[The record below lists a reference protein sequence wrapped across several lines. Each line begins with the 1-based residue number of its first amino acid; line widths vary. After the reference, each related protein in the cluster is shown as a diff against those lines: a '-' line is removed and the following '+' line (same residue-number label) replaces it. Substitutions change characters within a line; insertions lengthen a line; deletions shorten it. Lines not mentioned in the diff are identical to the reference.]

1 MAKKISILVGSL
13 RRASFA
19 RKVALNAVQMFPEGY
34 QAEIVEIGHL
44 PLYNFDYDD
53 PAVEDVQ
60 LPESYTDFRETIK
73 ASDGILHWRFTCS
86 LALESAMR
94 LRCRL

>member
-34 QAEIVEIGHL
+34 QAEIVEICRFIISIMTIL
-44 PLYNFDYDD
+44 PWEMCSFLKVIRISVRRLRLQTAF
-53 PAVEDVQ
+53 
-60 LPESYTDFRETIK
+60 
-73 ASDGILHWRFTCS
+73 CS
-86 LALESAMR
+86 LLPKTTG
-94 LRCRL
+94 LCRHV